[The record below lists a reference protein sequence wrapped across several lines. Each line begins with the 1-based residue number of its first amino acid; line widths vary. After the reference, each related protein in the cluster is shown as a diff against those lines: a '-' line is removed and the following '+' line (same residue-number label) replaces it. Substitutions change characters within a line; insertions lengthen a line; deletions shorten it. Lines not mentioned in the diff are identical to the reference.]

1 MLGKTEIP
9 QILTIGAVSVRKTC
23 SVYADFAE
31 RFPADQLAGK
41 QRLRKANHVFSR
53 GKQPGV
59 TAEIAPVVA
68 EQQGFRV
75 VRQAA
80 RRRGAQNLPLSLDAM
95 LVIIADASTAKRLRH
110 GGEGFWHAGRRK
122 NPGLNRV
129 EQAETRL
136 GLDDIFDDHR
146 VHIGINADGR
156 RWADGY
162 AEKPLEPFF
171 TGRRRIDA
179 PRRLQ
184 TDAEA

>member
-1 MLGKTEIP
+1 M
-9 QILTIGAVSVRKTC
+9 
-23 SVYADFAE
+23 
-31 RFPADQLAGK
+31 
-41 QRLRKANHVFSR
+41 
-53 GKQPGV
+53 

-68 EQQGFRV
+68 EQQGFRI

-95 LVIIADASTAKRLRH
+95 LIIIADASIAKRLRH

-171 TGRRRIDA
+171 TGRA
-179 PRRLQ
+179 PYRCAPAFA
-184 TDAEA
+184 D